1 MPTGK
6 NTVYWDT
13 SVFLAWIKD
22 EKRPNGEI
30 DGVNYFA
37 EKIAKNEII
46 LLTSTLI
53 NVEIL
58 ESTLNDEAKTRFN
71 NLFKRRN
78 CIQADADAR
87 IMQLA
92 SKIRDYYQ
100 NQKTVDGNR
109 TLSTPDSIHLAT
121 AIQYGVNELH
131 TFDENEDSSR
141 KWRALLPLNGMVAGE
156 YPLTICKPSL
166 PSMPLFDN
174 KSSRKFYFNKE

>member
-6 NTVYWDT
+6 LTVYWDT

-22 EKRPNGEI
+22 EKRPNGEM
-30 DGVNYFA
+30 DGVNYYA
-37 EKIAKNEII
+37 EKIAKNEIV

-58 ESTLNDEAKTRFN
+58 ESTLSDEAKYRFH
-71 NLFKRRN
+71 NLFMRRN
-78 CIQADADAR
+78 CIQADPDVR

-100 NQKTVDGNR
+100 NQKSIDGNK
-109 TLSTPDSIHLAT
+109 TLSTPDSIHIAT
-121 AIQYGVNELH
+121 AIQYNVAELH

-141 KWRALLPLNGMVAGE
+141 RWRALIPLNGMVAGE
-156 YPLTICKPSL
+156 YSLKICKPATPPL
-166 PSMPLFDN
+166 PLFDG
-174 KSSRKFYFNKE
+174 KPSRKLMIDRK

>member
-6 NTVYWDT
+6 TTVYWDT
-13 SVFLAWIKD
+13 SVFLAWIKN
-22 EKRPNGEI
+22 EKRPNGEM

-58 ESTLNDEAKTRFN
+58 ESTLNDEAKDRFH

-78 CIQADADAR
+78 CVQVDADGR

-100 NQKTVDGNR
+100 NQKSIDRNK

-121 AIQYGVNELH
+121 AIQYSVTEFH
-131 TFDENEDSSR
+131 TFDENDDPGR
-141 KWRALLPLNGMVAGE
+141 KWRGLTPLSGTVAGE
-156 YPLTICKPSL
+156 YPLKICKPSMPPL
-166 PSMPLFDN
+166 PLFSKYKRNINLRD
-174 KSSRKFYFNKE
+174 EE